1 MEKST
6 VMITGASGLLG
17 RALMTKFTSSEAW
30 KNVIGTAFS
39 RCGPNLLQVDL
50 TDLDQIKARIT
61 VSSGSEVIILKP
73 LEVPASRVYPRS
85 ANAHNCLEPN

>member
-17 RALMTKFTSSEAW
+17 RALMTKFTSTEAW
-30 KNVIGTAFS
+30 KNVVGTAFS

-61 VSSGSEVIILKP
+61 VSSGSDNKHKYPLRKYI
-73 LEVPASRVYPRS
+73 LEVLTHTIA
-85 ANAHNCLEPN
+85 

>member
-30 KNVIGTAFS
+30 KNVVGTAFS

-61 VSSGSEVIILKP
+61 VLSGSDNKP
-73 LEVPASRVYPRS
+73 LEVPPSRVYPRS
-85 ANAHNCLEPN
+85 ANAHNCLELN